1 MSDSSWS
8 CELQHTRPP
17 CPSPSSR
24 VGSNT
29 CPLSQ
34 WYHPTISSSVTP
46 FSFRPQSFPP
56 LESFPRSRLFTSGG
70 QSFRASA
77 SELPMNIQGWCLLG
91 LTGWISLLSKGLSRI
106 FSSTTVWEKHNTQ
119 LKIKTKQQSGSAQHR
134 WPPTILIPDDW
145 FLFSSSN
152 VQTGHLVSR
161 TNLDTTPPFWTL
173 PGPIRRRVR
182 ITLSYFRFHVCLV
195 TVAFIHNQPLFILL
209 LFFFF

>member
-1 MSDSSWS
+1 MF
-8 CELQHTRPP
+8 CQPEVAEL
-17 CPSPSSR
+17 C
-24 VGSNT
+24 V
-29 CPLSQ
+29 L
-34 WYHPTISSSVTP
+34 W
-46 FSFRPQSFPP
+46 
-56 LESFPRSRLFTSGG
+56 
-70 QSFRASA
+70 
-77 SELPMNIQGWCLLG
+77 
-91 LTGWISLLSKGLSRI
+91 
-106 FSSTTVWEKHNTQ
+106 STTKCFKSMATCAIFCSLPRWYNLHFTDLETWPELHRPESPTPQ

-195 TVAFIHNQPLFILL
+195 TVAFIHNHSHCLFCC
-209 LFFFF
+209 FFFFFKEETEKKTCKCLADKH